1 MVGTTAGAM
10 AVLAGCGGGSSELTT
25 EEQLEKLAGRPLTSA
40 EVVEQLELADFLCGF
55 DNRVLVEIWMQLDAR
70 QLEFQD
76 YVFGQHCP
84 ERLSVYDETR
94 PDTGT
99 IPVSATT
106 TTTPGSTTLPYP
118 AAEFDFFDGIEP
130 APSSSTPTS
139 TQTPSP
145 SASPTTSTTTS
156 TSTSR
161 TTAGSTP
168 ISGRS
173 TTSR

>member
-1 MVGTTAGAM
+1 MAGMAAGAM
-10 AVLAGCGGGSSELTT
+10 VVLAGCGGGSSELTT

-40 EVVEQLELADFLCGF
+40 EVVERLELADFLCGF

-76 YVFGQHCP
+76 FVFGQHCP

-118 AAEFDFFDGIEP
+118 VAEFDFFEGIEP
-130 APSSSTPTS
+130 APSSTTPTP
-139 TQTPSP
+139 TPT
-145 SASPTTSTTTS
+145 PTPTTTS
-156 TSTSR
+156 TSATVTISGA
-161 TTAGSTP
+161 TDGST
-168 ISGRS
+168 STSSRS